1 MNQKHFMV
9 VWLPNENYIDFTL
22 GEMKNFSSYSDAFD
36 YLVEDAGQDIK
47 MPKGEQPLRIEVD
60 NYVKELWVVSRKELT
75 NKAINAGF

>member
-9 VWLPNENYIDFTL
+9 VWLPNDHNVDFTI
-22 GEMKNFSSYSDAFD
+22 GEIKNFSNYSDAFD

-60 NYVKELWVVSRKELT
+60 NYVKELWVVSRKEAT
-75 NKAINAGF
+75 IKANNAGF